1 VTFDSKNIKEIKV
14 EAVSTDGKE
23 KFNLSYLRASS
34 LNVSIKTSE
43 FSAEFTGKLNSDND
57 FVSIDASLKS
67 SFINGSFK
75 FAENKF
81 N

>member
-1 VTFDSKNIKEIKV
+1 
-14 EAVSTDGKE
+14 
-23 KFNLSYLRASS
+23 LSYLRASS

-43 FSAEFTGKLNSDND
+43 LSAEFTGKLNSDND
-57 FVSIDASLKS
+57 FVSIDANLKS